1 MAMPSFL
8 RFLQVMRKGPRSA
21 RFQAWGGLVLIVG
34 AGLWLI
40 YLIFTDLVPLVGAAL
55 VAFVGFVLVRRS
67 LRDSRPSS

>member
-8 RFLQVMRKGPRSA
+8 RFLQVIRRGPRSA

-40 YLIFTDLVPLVGAAL
+40 FEYLLPLLGAVL
-55 VAFVGFVLVRRS
+55 VAFVGFVLIRRA
-67 LRDSRPSS
+67 LRGSQPSS